1 MIFALNFSN
10 IIFDLGERF
19 TRIIIENEAQ
29 TEGISDDA
37 GMSLTNTKIPDVN
50 LIEQICSSFI
60 SLTCPIWSRKN
71 SIGEKTFYQCM
82 GKVFLLKKKK
92 SILGDPGAGSRV
104 VLKGT
109 GMKVFK
115 HLLRLFSRPDW
126 LPLGPRGWKKRKTS
140 NFSFNIH
147 LLSVAFLSN
156 ERPMLI
162 WSIR

>member
-60 SLTCPIWSRKN
+60 SLTCPI
-71 SIGEKTFYQCM
+71 
-82 GKVFLLKKKK
+82 
-92 SILGDPGAGSRV
+92 
-104 VLKGT
+104 
-109 GMKVFK
+109 
-115 HLLRLFSRPDW
+115 
-126 LPLGPRGWKKRKTS
+126 
-140 NFSFNIH
+140 
-147 LLSVAFLSN
+147 
-156 ERPMLI
+156 
-162 WSIR
+162 